1 MSERHRAFPPAADAR
16 TRVLVLGSLPGAASL
31 RAGQYYAHPQNAFWR
46 LIGPVAGRDDLAA
59 LPYPDRLA
67 VLADARLGLW
77 DVVATAA
84 RTGSLDAAMPP
95 AARRPPRAGPPRP
108 ALVEPGLRRHALR
121 GKAGALVGARALPRR
136 RQPGLSQRRFGGRAA
151 SRRGAAQLPV
161 SERIWLFATARNSA
175 ILARIVASSA
185 RASRSPASL
194 WKTSCSLESEKSA
207 LTTSIA

>member
-84 RTGSLDAAMPP
+84 RTGSLDAAIRDPEAADLRSLVARLP
-95 AARRPPRAGPPRP
+95 DLRAVAFNGGIAARLGRRRLAGLRGP
-108 ALVEPGLRRHALR
+108 ALLD
-121 GKAGALVGARALPRR
+121 LP
-136 RQPGLSQRRFGGRAA
+136 
-151 SRRGAAQLPV
+151 
-161 SERIWLFATARNSA
+161 
-175 ILARIVASSA
+175 SS
-185 RASRSPASL
+185 SPAYAGMPFA
-194 WKTSCSLESEKSA
+194 EKRARWSA
-207 LTTSIA
+207 LAPYLVADSPA